1 MRTLILG
8 FDAYDPRVFEGLH
21 EQGRLPNLSRH
32 VERGRYA
39 RLAVANPAQ
48 TEVSW
53 TSIATGADP
62 GGHGIFDFVHRDPAT
77 YTPYLSLLP
86 TERGPFGLQ
95 FVPPHKTPTIFEEA
109 TRQGYPA
116 TALWWPATFPA
127 RPELPVRTVPG
138 LGTPDI
144 QGRWGVGTLLTMEP
158 DPAGTECKTEIVRL
172 EKRGAGKYV
181 GRLGGPRQAKG
192 GQEGQATIELALDLH
207 DDGTARLAYGS
218 ESVEL
223 IAGKWSPILEL
234 SFRLGLLSRVS
245 ALTRVILVQAQ
256 PDVRLYALPLQLHP
270 LHCPW
275 RYASPGT
282 YVRRLWARWGPFLT
296 LGWPQD
302 TTALEEGWITDEQFL
317 ELCEAVFALR
327 ERILLDQLASFD
339 EGLLA
344 SVFDSLDRVQHMF
357 RRDRPDVVEGW
368 YAKLDA
374 LVGRV
379 EERLAGLGGEPGRLI
394 ILSDHGFA
402 DMRHKVHLNR
412 WLIDNGFLVAN
423 GANGLRDVD
432 WAQSQAYAVGLN
444 SLYLNL
450 AGREGQGTVEASQRD
465 GLNGRIRD
473 ALLAWRGPD
482 GRPVVQSVVMQA
494 EAFHGPLTAHGPD
507 LVVGFSPGYR
517 ASAETGLGKWKE
529 DAIEPNRDH
538 WGADH
543 CVDPEAVP
551 GVLFC
556 SDGLG
561 DVPDPSFRDIPRL
574 VIGSDLEGTASG
586 APPTISE
593 EDEKTVKERLRGLGY
608 L

>member
-1 MRTLILG
+1 
-8 FDAYDPRVFEGLH
+8 
-21 EQGRLPNLSRH
+21 
-32 VERGRYA
+32 
-39 RLAVANPAQ
+39 
-48 TEVSW
+48 
-53 TSIATGADP
+53 
-62 GGHGIFDFVHRDPAT
+62 
-77 YTPYLSLLP
+77 
-86 TERGPFGLQ
+86 
-95 FVPPHKTPTIFEEA
+95 
-109 TRQGYPA
+109 
-116 TALWWPATFPA
+116 
-127 RPELPVRTVPG
+127 
-138 LGTPDI
+138 
-144 QGRWGVGTLLTMEP
+144 
-158 DPAGTECKTEIVRL
+158 
-172 EKRGAGKYV
+172 
-181 GRLGGPRQAKG
+181 
-192 GQEGQATIELALDLH
+192 
-207 DDGTARLAYGS
+207 
-218 ESVEL
+218 
-223 IAGKWSPILEL
+223 
-234 SFRLGLLSRVS
+234 
-245 ALTRVILVQAQ
+245 
-256 PDVRLYALPLQLHP
+256 
-270 LHCPW
+270 
-275 RYASPGT
+275 
-282 YVRRLWARWGPFLT
+282 
-296 LGWPQD
+296 
-302 TTALEEGWITDEQFL
+302 
-317 ELCEAVFALR
+317 
-327 ERILLDQLASFD
+327 
-339 EGLLA
+339 
-344 SVFDSLDRVQHMF
+344 
-357 RRDRPDVVEGW
+357 
-368 YAKLDA
+368 
-374 LVGRV
+374 
-379 EERLAGLGGEPGRLI
+379 
-394 ILSDHGFA
+394 
-402 DMRHKVHLNR
+402 VHLNR